1 MSRKPRLGPGGAP
14 IVNLPH
20 ATPPAASTSH
30 PMSPQEAHQI
40 GTLQAQQAALNAA
53 FDALGAQACARLGLA
68 VGTKLHADPR
78 RGVYT
83 VG

>member
-1 MSRKPRLGPGGAP
+1 MSAKPK
-14 IVNLPH
+14 ILP
-20 ATPPAASTSH
+20 ATSPVEF

-40 GTLQAQQAALNAA
+40 GMLQAQQAALNAA

-68 VGTKLHADPR
+68 IGTKLHADPQ

>member
-1 MSRKPRLGPGGAP
+1 MSRKPKILTDAAP
-14 IVNLPH
+14 VEL
-20 ATPPAASTSH
+20 

-68 VGTKLHADPR
+68 IGTKLHADPQ

-83 VG
+83 VGG

>member
-1 MSRKPRLGPGGAP
+1 MSRKPK
-14 IVNLPH
+14 ILP
-20 ATPPAASTSH
+20 ATSPVEL

-68 VGTKLHADPR
+68 IGTKLHADPQ